1 MRRRLLSGSQTV
13 GQTIV
18 VCGLSDL
25 RFQTGASLDGNR
37 LTGLELSKRKVK
49 IGLTT
54 VYLDGRETLSASRMR
69 FCCSSGMGSFVTAIL
84 SSTLYWSRVRRLNA
98 ARASGT
104 VTAVSYT

>member
-1 MRRRLLSGSQTV
+1 MFRNSVSALLAVLRRRGQRPIQDTTLLRNDA
-13 GQTIV
+13 
-18 VCGLSDL
+18 CRADL
-25 RFQTGASLDGNR
+25 RFQSGASFDGNR

-84 SSTLYWSRVRRLNA
+84 SSTCTGA
-98 ARASGT
+98 G
-104 VTAVSYT
+104 